1 MYHFLVGLQILGL
14 IAGLACTARL
24 VQLKSYVDLK
34 YLLLAAVC
42 ADVYAGGYLLEMT
55 ARSLEA
61 AMVAYAFEYAGLA
74 FVAYLYA
81 RFIFKLCG
89 EKRVPHLVW
98 LAGMV
103 VNTIVLFLVFFYKYT
118 NVYYASV
125 TWVESGLFPHAET
138 TKGFVYYLFAIYEAL
153 ALSSASVE
161 LWFRR
166 KTITIASERKKVTL
180 LFAESLLSLI
190 SMLAVMAGVTGGY
203 DSSSLVISIMLILTT
218 LTATY
223 GRTFDIAG
231 IARDDMFQ
239 SVSTGII
246 VTDSRHVYLD
256 SNIAAKKI
264 FPELEELATGQDIC
278 IYEDEIFEADGDY
291 NFEKDGKVFSAK
303 YSPIEQNGVTVG
315 YTVIIADITDVRR
328 QMDEIR
334 ALKDQADV
342 ANEAKSIFLAN
353 MSHEIRTPLNAIIGM
368 AELTQ
373 KEQSEAVIKEYV
385 TQIKSAGEM
394 LLGIV
399 SDVLDFS
406 KAESGKLDLTPVE
419 FDFGELMNSIINVTN
434 MRIGDKP
441 VEFIVDID
449 PQIPKTLYGSD
460 VHIRQIFMNL
470 LGNAEKFTEE
480 GHIKLTV
487 NFRGEGSG
495 IRLYGAVEDTG
506 IGIKEENMDDLFKA
520 FTQIDVK
527 KNRWKVGSGLGLAI
541 FAQLVTLMNGTYKAE
556 SEYGKGSTFFF
567 NISLDVVNREQ
578 FGGQVRRMEYKVPKL
593 AAFSLYNTKLKEF
606 GKDKDSEKASMSDYS
621 TKKILVVDDN
631 KVNVKVISAFL
642 KHFNVVPDAAYSGPE
657 AIEKVQQTQYDL
669 IFMDQM
675 MPEMDGIEATMKIRE
690 LDGAYYSNVPIIACT
705 ANVVKGVE
713 EMFFQ
718 AGMNDF
724 IPKPIRFENLE
735 TKMVKYLSN

>member
-1 MYHFLVGLQILGL
+1 MYHFLLGLQIVGLVAGL
-14 IAGLACTARL
+14 ICTARL
-24 VQLKSYVDLK
+24 TRLKSYTDLK
-34 YLLLAAVC
+34 YLLLAAMC
-42 ADVYAGGYLLEMT
+42 SNVYAAGYLMEMMSKNLE
-55 ARSLEA
+55 EA
-61 AMVAYAFEYAGLA
+61 MASFAFQYAGLA
-74 FVAYLYA
+74 FVAYLYTI
-81 RFIFKLCG
+81 FIFRFCG
-89 EKRVPHLVW
+89 DKSVPSWVWSCGWLV
-98 LAGMV
+98 
-103 VNTIVLFLVFFYKYT
+103 TIAVFFLVIFYKY
-118 NVYYASV
+118 NSFYYADIAFVETGLYPHVV
-125 TWVESGLFPHAET
+125 TVKGPMYYFFALFQGGILLCA
-138 TKGFVYYLFAIYEAL
+138 AIR
-153 ALSSASVE
+153 
-161 LWFRR
+161 LWIRR
-166 KTITIASERKKVTL
+166 KSISIKSERNKLTL
-180 LFAESLLSLI
+180 LLVECLMSGV
-190 SMLAVMAGVTGGY
+190 SMVAVMSGILGGY
-203 DSSSLVISIMLILTT
+203 DSSSFVICLILILTT
-218 LTATY
+218 LTATF
-223 GRTFDIAG
+223 GRSFDIAG

-246 VTDSRHVYLD
+246 VTDARHIYLD
-256 SNIAAKKI
+256 SNLAARKL
-264 FPELEELATGQDIC
+264 FPELENLSVGQDVC
-278 IYEDEIFEADGDY
+278 IYEDEIFNSDEDY
-291 NFEKDGKVFSAK
+291 TFDKGGKIFSVK
-303 YSPIEQNGVTVG
+303 YSPIEQRGLTVG
-315 YTVIIADITDVRR
+315 YSVIITDITDMRR
-328 QMDEIR
+328 QMAEIT

-406 KAESGKLDLTPVE
+406 KAESGKLDITPVE
-419 FDFGELMNSIINVTN
+419 FEFGELMNSIINVTN

-441 VEFIVDID
+441 IDFLVDID

-470 LGNAEKFTEE
+470 LGNAEKFTER
-480 GHIKLTV
+480 GHIRLTV
-487 NFRGEGSG
+487 SFRGEGSG
-495 IRLYGAVEDTG
+495 IRLYGMVSDTG

-520 FTQIDVK
+520 FTQLDVK

-567 NISLDVVNREQ
+567 NISLEVVNREP
-578 FGGQVRRMEYKVPKL
+578 FGGQVRRMEYRVPKL
-593 AAFSLYNTKLKEF
+593 VAFSLYNTRLKGF
-606 GKDKDSEKASMSDYS
+606 GTDKNKQETAVHDYS
-621 TKKILVVDDN
+621 SRNILVVDDN

-657 AIEKVQQTQYDL
+657 SIEMVQKKKYDL

-690 LDGAYYSNVPIIACT
+690 IPGEYYAEVPIVACT

-713 EMFFQ
+713 EMFYQ

-735 TKMVKYLSN
+735 AKMVKYLG

>member
-1 MYHFLVGLQILGL
+1 MYHFLLGLQVIGL
-14 IAGLACTARL
+14 VAGLTCTARL

-42 ADVYAGGYLLEMT
+42 ANVYTGGYILEMT
-55 ARSLEA
+55 STSLES
-61 AMVAYAFEYAGLA
+61 AMVAYSFEYAGLA

-89 EKRVPHLVW
+89 EKRVPHW
-98 LAGMV
+98 LWLTGMAF
-103 VNTIVLFLVFFYKYT
+103 NACILFFVFFYKYT
-118 NVYYASV
+118 PLYYTDVA
-125 TWVESGLFPHAET
+125 WVETGLFPHVET
-138 TKGFVYYLFAIYEAL
+138 SKGILYYAFALYEAV
-153 ALSSASVE
+153 ALTSASVE
-161 LWFRR
+161 LWICRR
-166 KTITIASERKKVTL
+166 SITIASEQKKVTL
-180 LFAESLLSLI
+180 LFAESLMSLLS
-190 SMLAVMAGVTGGY
+190 MFAVMAGVTGGY

-223 GRTFDIAG
+223 GRSFDIAG

-246 VTDSRHVYLD
+246 VTDARRIYLD

-264 FPELEELATGQDIC
+264 FPELEELAPGQDLC
-278 IYEDEIFEADGDY
+278 LHEREIFDAEGDY
-291 NFEKDGKVFSAK
+291 NFQKEGKFYSVK
-303 YSPIEQNGVTVG
+303 YSPIEQSGITVG
-315 YTVIIADITDVRR
+315 YTVIIADITDVRK

-441 VEFIVDID
+441 VDFLVDID
-449 PQIPKTLYGSD
+449 PQIPATLYGSD

-470 LGNAEKFTEE
+470 LGNAEKFTER
-480 GHIKLTV
+480 GHIKLSV

-506 IGIKEENMDDLFKA
+506 IGIKQENMDDLFKA

-541 FAQLVTLMNGTYKAE
+541 FAQLVTLMNGTYKVE

-567 NISLDVVNREQ
+567 NISLDVVAREP
-578 FGGQVRRMEYKVPKL
+578 FGGQVRRTEYKVPKL

-606 GKDKDSEKASMSDYS
+606 GKSKESGEKDMPDYS
-621 TKKILVVDDN
+621 SKNILVVDDN
-631 KVNVKVISAFL
+631 KVNVKVLSAFL
-642 KHFNVVPDAAYSGPE
+642 KHFNVVPDAAYSGQE
-657 AIEKVQQTQYDL
+657 SIDMVQKKHYDL

-690 LDGAYYSNVPIIACT
+690 LEGNYYADVPIIACT

-735 TKMVKYLSN
+735 SKMVRYLS

>member
-1 MYHFLVGLQILGL
+1 MYHFLLGLQIVGLVAGL
-14 IAGLACTARL
+14 ICTARL
-24 VQLKSYVDLK
+24 TRLKSYTDLK
-34 YLLLAAVC
+34 YLLLAAMC
-42 ADVYAGGYLLEMT
+42 SNVYAAGYLMEMMSRNLE
-55 ARSLEA
+55 EA
-61 AMVAYAFEYAGLA
+61 MASFAFQYAGLA
-74 FVAYLYA
+74 FVAYLYTV
-81 RFIFKLCG
+81 FIFRFCDDKSVPSWVWSCG
-89 EKRVPHLVW
+89 WLV
-98 LAGMV
+98 
-103 VNTIVLFLVFFYKYT
+103 TIAVFFLVIFYKY
-118 NVYYASV
+118 NSFYYADITFVETGLYPHVV
-125 TWVESGLFPHAET
+125 TVKGPMYYFFALFQGGILLCA
-138 TKGFVYYLFAIYEAL
+138 AIR
-153 ALSSASVE
+153 
-161 LWFRR
+161 LWIRR
-166 KTITIASERKKVTL
+166 KRISIKSERNKLTL
-180 LFAESLLSLI
+180 LLVECLMSVV
-190 SMLAVMAGVTGGY
+190 SMVAVMSGILGGY
-203 DSSSLVISIMLILTT
+203 DSSSFAICLILILTT
-218 LTATY
+218 LTATF
-223 GRTFDIAG
+223 GRSFDIAG

-246 VTDSRHVYLD
+246 VTDARHIYLD
-256 SNIAAKKI
+256 SNLAARKL
-264 FPELEELATGQDIC
+264 FPELENLSVGQDVC
-278 IYEDEIFEADGDY
+278 IYEDEIFNSDEDY
-291 NFEKDGKVFSAK
+291 TFDKGGKIFSVK
-303 YSPIEQNGVTVG
+303 YSPIEQRGLTVG
-315 YTVIIADITDVRR
+315 YSVIITDITDMRR
-328 QMDEIR
+328 QMAEIT

-406 KAESGKLDLTPVE
+406 KAESGKLDITPVE
-419 FDFGELMNSIINVTN
+419 FEFGELMNSIINVTN

-441 VEFIVDID
+441 IDFLVDID

-470 LGNAEKFTEE
+470 LGNAEKFTER

-487 NFRGEGSG
+487 SFRGEGSG
-495 IRLYGAVEDTG
+495 IRLYGMVSDTG

-520 FTQIDVK
+520 FTQLDVK

-567 NISLDVVNREQ
+567 NISLEVVNREP

-593 AAFSLYNTKLKEF
+593 AAFSLYNTRLKGF
-606 GKDKDSEKASMSDYS
+606 GTDKNKQETAVHDYS
-621 TKKILVVDDN
+621 SRNILVVDDN

-657 AIEKVQQTQYDL
+657 SIEMVQKKKYDL

-690 LDGAYYSNVPIIACT
+690 IPGEYYAEVPIVACT

-713 EMFFQ
+713 EMFYQ

-735 TKMVKYLSN
+735 AKMVKYLG